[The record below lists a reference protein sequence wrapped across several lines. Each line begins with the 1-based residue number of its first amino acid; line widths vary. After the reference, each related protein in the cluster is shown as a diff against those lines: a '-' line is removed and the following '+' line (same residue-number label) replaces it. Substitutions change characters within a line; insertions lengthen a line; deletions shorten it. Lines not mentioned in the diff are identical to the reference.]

1 MKIYNSAGPGR
12 WHAGRMEDIVLSPLA
27 VGLAALS
34 MFVIGGVWY
43 SALFAKPWQ
52 RAAGVSDAQLGSGAA
67 RVFIGSALLALVA
80 AASLAAF
87 IGSASVA
94 FGATV
99 GAVAGATYV
108 GAFVGI
114 VYLFERRPLAHAA
127 INVGYAVVSFAVM
140 GAIIGALQ

>member
-1 MKIYNSAGPGR
+1 MN
-12 WHAGRMEDIVLSPLA
+12 DITIDPLA

-34 MFVIGGVWY
+34 MFVIGGLWY

-52 RAAGVSDAQLGSGAA
+52 RAAGVSDEALRTGAPRVFLGS
-67 RVFIGSALLALVA
+67 FILSLVI

-87 IGSASVA
+87 IGEESAG

-99 GAVAGATYV
+99 GAVAGLTFV
-108 GAFVGI
+108 TAFLGI
-114 VYLFERRPLAHAA
+114 VYLFERRSLLHAA
-127 INVGYAVVSFAVM
+127 VNAGYAVVSFAVM